1 MSDDSGVLFVGSRP
15 RKIKGLEVQ
24 LTPDSTFQRTHRETS
39 EVSSGRPSGEPSS
52 SSLSATPGPS
62 LPPLR
67 RYPGDGLD
75 LRRPATTQ
83 PSEDVIDLTDEPDTP
98 YQNSSLQESRTTNEA
113 SRPRPPRFPRD
124 ILTEVVDLE
133 EEVDDNDQQQPP
145 SSPEVEFIGATVRRP
160 QLPPPP
166 QPPPPPPPRS
176 NEGFYMPSLWQ
187 QMLQFRSPRPPV
199 RVGDHGRPDL
209 AFRGFRRHPPISDVE
224 SFWIGDGPAGAID
237 LTINL
242 DVDGPL
248 GLDYQLT
255 GLTRQR
261 TPANAYKPPSPPP
274 EGFTRNVAED
284 DVVVCPNCD
293 MELGTGDETK
303 QQIWVVKQCGHVYCG
318 DCASNRSLSKAKKN
332 ASKAKP
338 FSKCQVFGCG
348 KPVSSPKSMFQI
360 YL

>member
-15 RKIKGLEVQ
+15 RKGLEVQ
-24 LTPDSTFQRTHRETS
+24 LTPDSNVQRTHREIS
-39 EVSSGRPSGEPSS
+39 EVSSGRPSGEASS

-75 LRRPATTQ
+75 LRRPATSQ

-98 YQNSSLQESRTTNEA
+98 LQNSSLQDPRTTNEA

-133 EEVDDNDQQQPP
+133 EEVDDNDQQQQQPP

-166 QPPPPPPPRS
+166 QPPPPPPRS

-199 RVGDHGRPDL
+199 RFENHGRPDVS
-209 AFRGFRRHPPISDVE
+209 FRGFRRHPPMSDVE

>member
-15 RKIKGLEVQ
+15 RK
-24 LTPDSTFQRTHRETS
+24 RTHREISEVS

-75 LRRPATTQ
+75 LRRPATSQ

-98 YQNSSLQESRTTNEA
+98 YQNSSLQESRTTTEA

-145 SSPEVEFIGATVRRP
+145 SSPEVEFIGAT
-160 QLPPPP
+160 
-166 QPPPPPPPRS
+166 
-176 NEGFYMPSLWQ
+176 
-187 QMLQFRSPRPPV
+187 MLQFRSPRPPG
-199 RVGDHGRPDL
+199 RFGDHGRPDL
-209 AFRGFRRHPPISDVE
+209 SFRGFRRHPPMSDVE
-224 SFWIGDGPAGAID
+224 SLWIGDGPAGAID